1 MLGSETGI
9 SGRRLVDVA
18 ETSSKTLGPSIRIPS
33 PGDPSAYFA
42 PISPAAKTSDMEQL
56 TDTSPNPLM
65 EMLRGGR
72 SGDVTDEREKDI
84 FSGALPLDLSHL
96 RGNKNV
102 KSVEELEADIKQMVG
117 IPGQAN
123 ELRSTNDGQIF
134 TTSKYPDT
142 AERYD
147 KDQLFNII
155 GDGGS
160 GQNEKQEENEEMSA
174 FRKFVSTVD

>member
-72 SGDVTDEREKDI
+72 SGDVTDDRGKLKSTERI
-84 FSGALPLDLSHL
+84 
-96 RGNKNV
+96 V
-102 KSVEELEADIKQMVG
+102 TIW
-117 IPGQAN
+117 
-123 ELRSTNDGQIF
+123 
-134 TTSKYPDT
+134 
-142 AERYD
+142 
-147 KDQLFNII
+147 
-155 GDGGS
+155 
-160 GQNEKQEENEEMSA
+160 
-174 FRKFVSTVD
+174 

>member
-1 MLGSETGI
+1 MPFSLTTI
-9 SGRRLVDVA
+9 Y
-18 ETSSKTLGPSIRIPS
+18 
-33 PGDPSAYFA
+33 YF
-42 PISPAAKTSDMEQL
+42 T
-56 TDTSPNPLM
+56 
-65 EMLRGGR
+65 
-72 SGDVTDEREKDI
+72 EKDM
-84 FSGALPLDLSHL
+84 FSGALPPALSQL

-134 TTSKYPDT
+134 TAGKYHDT

-160 GQNEKQEENEEMSA
+160 GQNEKQEQNEEMSA